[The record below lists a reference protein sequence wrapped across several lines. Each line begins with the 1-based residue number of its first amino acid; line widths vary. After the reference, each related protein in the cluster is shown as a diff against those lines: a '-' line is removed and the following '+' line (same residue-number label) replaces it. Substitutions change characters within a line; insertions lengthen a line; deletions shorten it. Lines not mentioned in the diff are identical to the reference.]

1 MQHACDLRGTGQ
13 GNTLKGGG
21 GISMFCFVCCVI
33 KEKGFSLYPSEFLGE
48 TPSHKRQINWRK
60 TNRSLFTRIP
70 HVLVYMGNTQ
80 GKKRAS
86 L

>member
-21 GISMFCFVCCVI
+21 GISMFCFVYCVI

-48 TPSHKRQINWRK
+48 NPLIKDRLIGEKQTEVYSHVYLMYLYTWE
-60 TNRSLFTRIP
+60 IP
-70 HVLVYMGNTQ
+70 RE
-80 GKKRAS
+80 KRAS